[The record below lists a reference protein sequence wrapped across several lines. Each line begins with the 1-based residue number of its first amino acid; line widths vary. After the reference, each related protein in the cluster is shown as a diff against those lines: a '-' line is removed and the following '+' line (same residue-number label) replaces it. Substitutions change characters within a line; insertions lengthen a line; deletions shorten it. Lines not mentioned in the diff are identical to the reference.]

1 MQYVVFLDQAPGQGG
16 VQQRAAALLRSLGLT
31 AGPTEVFAALNGF
44 VVDLPDPAQA
54 NRLRALGGVQS
65 VEADA
70 AVMLA
75 PPAAVEPATDPA
87 SPQALQQYGNST
99 AATGEVM
106 PYGVTAMWQGND
118 IASKGNVGAGT
129 YAFVIDSGILNTTGD
144 LVVDTVW
151 ARSWVTGE
159 TPFQDGDGHGTH
171 VAGTIA
177 ALANGRGVVGVAP
190 GATVVPM
197 KVFDSN
203 GGGAYY
209 STIISA
215 INASVEIINQNNLD
229 KNKVVINMSLGG
241 PASSSLETAVR
252 NAAAQNVRFAIA
264 AGNSGADADNSSPA
278 NAGDALNVYTVTAV
292 NSRYAMSSWSNWDV
306 PGGNDVDDTDVAAPG
321 VSVLS
326 YYQGGGL
333 AYLSGTSMASPHV
346 AGALLMGGVLEGDLV
361 TPVVAGS
368 ADPFAWVNSTLF
380 GGGGGG
386 EPPQPP
392 ANNAPAGADT
402 TISIDQDGF
411 YSFSAADFGFSDADG
426 NALAA
431 VLITSTPAAGA
442 LTLNGVAVAAG
453 ASIAA
458 GALAGLRFTPA
469 AGASGDGYASFTFQ
483 VQDNGGTANGGVDTD
498 PTPNTVAFNVVP
510 APVSGDLT
518 LWGTTAN
525 DLVQGGLGN
534 DQIAGVPAT
543 GSDAASLGRGQ
554 VDWLI
559 GDAGADRF
567 LLADNRGVFYD
578 DGRARNKGF
587 GDYGFI
593 LDFNQQEG
601 DQLVLQGGRQYLIT
615 NVTVNGVPQTEIYL
629 GNGDGRFNGRDELIG
644 VIDNS
649 ALAPGSGVWI
659 LSAGAGTAGV
669 GNGNAAGL
677 QSTGDTSWITMM

>member
-1 MQYVVFLDQAPGQGG
+1 MQYIVFLDQAPGQAG
-16 VQQRAAALLRSLGLT
+16 VEQRAAALLRSLGLT
-31 AGPTEVFAALNGF
+31 TGPTEVFAALNGF
-44 VVDLPDPAQA
+44 VVDLPNPAQA

-75 PPAAVEPATDPA
+75 PPIAAEPASEPA

-99 AATGEVM
+99 ATTGEVM

-129 YAFVIDSGILNTTGD
+129 YAFVIDSGILTTTGD
-144 LVVDTVW
+144 LNVDTVW

-159 TPFQDGDGHGTH
+159 SPTQDGNGHGTH

-177 ALANGRGVVGVAP
+177 ALANGLGVVGVAP

-203 GGGAYY
+203 GGGASY

-215 INASVEIINQNNLD
+215 INACLEIINQNNLD
-229 KNKVVINMSLGG
+229 KSKVVINMSLGG

-252 NAAAQNVRFAIA
+252 NAASQNVRFAIA
-264 AGNSGADADNSSPA
+264 AGNSGADADGYSPA
-278 NAGDALNVYTVTAV
+278 NAGDAANVYTVTAV
-292 NSRYAMSSWSNWDV
+292 NSRYAMASWSNWDV
-306 PGGNDVDDTDVAAPG
+306 ASGTDVDDTDVAAPG

-333 AYLSGTSMASPHV
+333 AYLSGTSMAAPHV
-346 AGALLMGGVLEGDLV
+346 AGALLMGGVIQGDLV
-361 TPVVAGS
+361 TPVVGGS
-368 ADPFAWVNSTLF
+368 ADPFAWVNSMLF
-380 GGGGGG
+380 GGGGG
-386 EPPQPP
+386 EQPP
-392 ANNAPAGADT
+392 ANNAPAGTDT
-402 TISIDQDGF
+402 TITIDQGGF
-411 YSFSAADFGFSDADG
+411 HAFSAADFGFSDVDG

-431 VLITSTPAAGA
+431 VLISTTPAAGS
-442 LTLNGVAVAAG
+442 LTLNGAAVAAG
-453 ASIAA
+453 TSIAA
-458 GALAGLRFTPA
+458 GALGGLRFTPV
-469 AGASGDGYASFTFQ
+469 AGASGNGYASLTFQ

-510 APVSGDLT
+510 APVTGDLI
-518 LWGTTAN
+518 LWGSTAN
-525 DLVQGGLGN
+525 DVVRGGLGN

-543 GSDAASLGRGQ
+543 GSTAASLGRGQ
-554 VDWLI
+554 VDVLI

-567 LLADNRGVFYD
+567 LLADNRGVFYN
-578 DGRARNKGF
+578 DGRSRNKGMS
-587 GDYGFI
+587 DYGFI
-593 LDFNQQEG
+593 KDFSQQQG
-601 DQLVLQGGRQYLIT
+601 DQLVLQSGRQYLMT

-629 GNGDGRFNGRDELIG
+629 GNGDQRFNSSDELIG
-644 VIDNS
+644 VLDNT

-659 LSAGAGTAGV
+659 LSAD
-669 GNGNAAGL
+669 AGL
-677 QSTGDTSWITMM
+677 ASSWITMV

>member
-1 MQYVVFLDQAPGQGG
+1 MQYIVFLDQAPGQAG
-16 VQQRAAALLRSLGLT
+16 VEQRAAALLRSLGLT

-44 VVDLPDPAQA
+44 VVDLPNPAQA

-75 PPAAVEPATDPA
+75 PPIAAEPASEPA

-99 AATGEVM
+99 ATTGEVM

-129 YAFVIDSGILNTTGD
+129 YAFVIDSGILTTTGD
-144 LVVDTVW
+144 LNVDTVW

-159 TPFQDGDGHGTH
+159 SPTQDGNGHGTH

-177 ALANGRGVVGVAP
+177 ALANGLGVVGVAP

-203 GGGAYY
+203 GGGASY

-215 INASVEIINQNNLD
+215 INACLEIINQNNLD
-229 KNKVVINMSLGG
+229 KSKVVINMSLGG

-252 NAAAQNVRFAIA
+252 NAASQNVRFAIA
-264 AGNSGADADNSSPA
+264 AGNSGADADGYSPA
-278 NAGDALNVYTVTAV
+278 NAGDAANVYTVTAV
-292 NSRYAMSSWSNWDV
+292 NSRYAMASWSNWDV
-306 PGGNDVDDTDVAAPG
+306 ASGTDVDDTDVAAPG

-333 AYLSGTSMASPHV
+333 AYLSGTSMAAPHV
-346 AGALLMGGVLEGDLV
+346 AGALLMGGVIQGDLV
-361 TPVVAGS
+361 TPVVGGS
-368 ADPFAWVNSTLF
+368 ADPFAWVNSMLF
-380 GGGGGG
+380 GGGGG
-386 EPPQPP
+386 EQPP
-392 ANNAPAGADT
+392 ANNAPAGTDT
-402 TISIDQDGF
+402 TITIDQGGF
-411 YSFSAADFGFSDADG
+411 HAFSAADFGFSDVDG

-431 VLITSTPAAGA
+431 VLISTTPAAGS
-442 LTLNGVAVAAG
+442 LTLNGAAVAAG
-453 ASIAA
+453 TSIAA
-458 GALAGLRFTPA
+458 GALGGLRFTPV
-469 AGASGDGYASFTFQ
+469 AGASGNGYASLTFQ

-510 APVSGDLT
+510 APVTGDLI
-518 LWGTTAN
+518 LWGSTAN
-525 DLVQGGLGN
+525 DVVRGGLGN

-543 GSDAASLGRGQ
+543 GSTAASLGRGQ
-554 VDWLI
+554 VDVLI

-567 LLADNRGVFYD
+567 LLADNRGVFYN
-578 DGRARNKGF
+578 DGRSRNKGMS
-587 GDYGFI
+587 DYGFI
-593 LDFNQQEG
+593 KDFSQQQG
-601 DQLVLQGGRQYLIT
+601 DQLVLQSGRQYLMT

-629 GNGDGRFNGRDELIG
+629 GNGDQRFNSRDELIG
-644 VIDNS
+644 VLDNT

-659 LSAGAGTAGV
+659 LSAD
-669 GNGNAAGL
+669 AGL
-677 QSTGDTSWITMM
+677 ASSWITMV

>member
-1 MQYVVFLDQAPGQGG
+1 MQYIVFLDQAPGQAG
-16 VQQRAAALLRSLGLT
+16 VEQRAAALLRSLGLT

-44 VVDLPDPAQA
+44 VVDLPNPAQA

-75 PPAAVEPATDPA
+75 PPIAAEPASEPA

-99 AATGEVM
+99 ATTGEVM

-129 YAFVIDSGILNTTGD
+129 YAFVIDSGILTTTGD
-144 LVVDTVW
+144 LNVDTVW

-159 TPFQDGDGHGTH
+159 SPTQDGNGHGTH

-177 ALANGRGVVGVAP
+177 ALANGLGVVGVAP

-203 GGGAYY
+203 GGGASY

-215 INASVEIINQNNLD
+215 INACLEIINQNNLD
-229 KNKVVINMSLGG
+229 KSKVVINMSLGG

-252 NAAAQNVRFAIA
+252 NAASQNVRFAIA
-264 AGNSGADADNSSPA
+264 AGNSGADADGYSPA
-278 NAGDALNVYTVTAV
+278 NAGDAANVYTVTAV
-292 NSRYAMSSWSNWDV
+292 NSRYAMASWSNWDV
-306 PGGNDVDDTDVAAPG
+306 ASGTDVDDTDVAAPG

-333 AYLSGTSMASPHV
+333 AYLSGTSMAAPHV
-346 AGALLMGGVLEGDLV
+346 AGALLMGGVIQGDLV

-368 ADPFAWVNSTLF
+368 ADPFAWVNSMLF
-380 GGGGGG
+380 GGGGG
-386 EPPQPP
+386 EQPP
-392 ANNAPAGADT
+392 ANNAPAGTDT
-402 TISIDQDGF
+402 TITIDQGGF
-411 YSFSAADFGFSDADG
+411 HAFSAADFGFSDVDG

-431 VLITSTPAAGA
+431 VLISTTPAAGS
-442 LTLNGVAVAAG
+442 LTLNGAAVAAG
-453 ASIAA
+453 TSIAA
-458 GALAGLRFTPA
+458 GALGGLRFTPV
-469 AGASGDGYASFTFQ
+469 AGASGNGYASLTFQ

-510 APVSGDLT
+510 APVTGDLI
-518 LWGTTAN
+518 LWGSTAN
-525 DLVQGGLGN
+525 DVVRGGLGN

-543 GSDAASLGRGQ
+543 GSTAASLGRGQ
-554 VDWLI
+554 VDVLI

-578 DGRARNKGF
+578 DGRSRNKGMS
-587 GDYGFI
+587 DYGFI
-593 LDFNQQEG
+593 KDFSQQQG
-601 DQLVLQGGRQYLIT
+601 DQLVLQSGRQYLMT

-629 GNGDGRFNGRDELIG
+629 GNGDQRFNSSDELIG
-644 VIDNS
+644 VLDNT

-659 LSAGAGTAGV
+659 LSAD
-669 GNGNAAGL
+669 AGL
-677 QSTGDTSWITMM
+677 ASSWITMV

>member
-1 MQYVVFLDQAPGQGG
+1 MEYIVFLDQAPGQAG
-16 VQQRAAALLRSLGLT
+16 VEQRAAALLRSLGLT
-31 AGPTEVFAALNGF
+31 AGPKEVFAALNGF
-44 VVDLPDPAQA
+44 VVDLPNPAQA

-70 AVMLA
+70 AVTLA
-75 PPAAVEPATDPA
+75 PPISAEPAADPA

-159 TPFQDGDGHGTH
+159 SPTQDGNGHGTH

-177 ALANGRGVVGVAP
+177 ALANGSGVVGVAP

-203 GGGAYY
+203 GGGASY

-215 INASVEIINQNNLD
+215 INACVEIINQNNLD
-229 KNKVVINMSLGG
+229 KSKVVINMSLGG

-264 AGNSGADADNSSPA
+264 AGNSGADADGASPA
-278 NAGDALNVYTVTAV
+278 NAGDAANVYTVTAV
-292 NSRYAMSSWSNWDV
+292 NSRYAMASWSNWDV
-306 PGGNDVDDTDVAAPG
+306 PGGNDIDDTDVAAPG

-333 AYLSGTSMASPHV
+333 AYLSGTSMAAPHV
-346 AGALLMGGVLEGDLV
+346 AGALLMGGVIQGDLV

-368 ADPFAWVNSTLF
+368 ADPFAWVNSVLF

-386 EPPQPP
+386 ETPPPP
-392 ANNAPAGADT
+392 ANKAPAGNDT
-402 TISIDQDGF
+402 TITIDAGGF
-411 YSFSAADFGFSDADG
+411 HTFSAADFGFSDVDG

-431 VLITSTPAAGA
+431 VLISSTPAAGS

-453 ASIAA
+453 TSIAA
-458 GALAGLRFTPA
+458 GALGGLRFTPV

-510 APVSGDLT
+510 APVIGDLI
-518 LWGTTAN
+518 LWGSTAN
-525 DLVQGGLGN
+525 DVVRGGLGN

-543 GSDAASLGRGQ
+543 GSTAASLGRGQ
-554 VDWLI
+554 VDTLI

-567 LLADNRGVFYD
+567 LLADNRGVFYN
-578 DGRARNKGF
+578 DGRSRNKGMS
-587 GDYGFI
+587 DYGFI
-593 LDFNQQEG
+593 KDFNQQQG
-601 DQLVLQGGRQYLIT
+601 DQLALQSGRQYLIT

-629 GNGDGRFNGRDELIG
+629 GNGDGRFNASDELIG
-644 VIDNS
+644 VLDNT

-659 LSAGAGTAGV
+659 LSAGAGLA
-669 GNGNAAGL
+669 GNGNGNGAAL
-677 QSTGDTSWITMM
+677 PSTDASSWITLL

>member
-1 MQYVVFLDQAPGQGG
+1 MQYIVFLDQAPGQAG
-16 VQQRAAALLRSLGLT
+16 VEQRAAALLRSLGLA

-44 VVDLPDPAQA
+44 VVDLPNPAQA

-75 PPAAVEPATDPA
+75 PPIAAEPASEPA

-99 AATGEVM
+99 ATTGEVM

-118 IASKGNVGAGT
+118 IASKGNVGVGT
-129 YAFVIDSGILNTTGD
+129 YAFVIDSGILTTTGD
-144 LVVDTVW
+144 LNVDTVW

-159 TPFQDGDGHGTH
+159 SPTQDGNGHGTH

-177 ALANGRGVVGVAP
+177 ALANGLGVVGVAP

-203 GGGAYY
+203 GGGASY

-215 INASVEIINQNNLD
+215 INACLEIINQNNLD
-229 KNKVVINMSLGG
+229 KSKVVINMSLGG

-252 NAAAQNVRFAIA
+252 NAASQNVRFAIA
-264 AGNSGADADNSSPA
+264 AGNSGADADGYSPA
-278 NAGDALNVYTVTAV
+278 NAGDAANVYTVTAV
-292 NSRYAMSSWSNWDV
+292 NSRYAMASWSNWDV
-306 PGGNDVDDTDVAAPG
+306 ASGTDVDDTDVAAPG

-333 AYLSGTSMASPHV
+333 AYLSGTSMAAPHV
-346 AGALLMGGVLEGDLV
+346 AGALLMGGVIQGDLV

-368 ADPFAWVNSTLF
+368 ADPFAWVNSMLF
-380 GGGGGG
+380 GGGGG
-386 EPPQPP
+386 EQPP
-392 ANNAPAGADT
+392 ANNAPAGTDT
-402 TISIDQDGF
+402 TITIDQGGF
-411 YSFSAADFGFSDADG
+411 HAFSAADFGFSDVDG

-431 VLITSTPAAGA
+431 VLISTTPAAGS
-442 LTLNGVAVAAG
+442 LTLNGAAVAAG
-453 ASIAA
+453 TSIAA
-458 GALAGLRFTPA
+458 GALGGLRFTPV
-469 AGASGDGYASFTFQ
+469 AGASGNGYASLTFQ

-510 APVSGDLT
+510 APVTGDLI
-518 LWGTTAN
+518 LWGSTAN
-525 DLVQGGLGN
+525 DVVRGGLGN

-543 GSDAASLGRGQ
+543 GSTAASLGRGQ
-554 VDWLI
+554 VDVLI

-567 LLADNRGVFYD
+567 LLADNRGVFYN
-578 DGRARNKGF
+578 DGRSRNKGMS
-587 GDYGFI
+587 DYGFI
-593 LDFNQQEG
+593 KDFSQQQG
-601 DQLVLQGGRQYLIT
+601 DQLVLQSGRQYLMT

-629 GNGDGRFNGRDELIG
+629 GNGDQRFNSSDELIG
-644 VIDNS
+644 VLDNT

-659 LSAGAGTAGV
+659 LSAD
-669 GNGNAAGL
+669 AGL
-677 QSTGDTSWITMM
+677 ASSWITMV

>member
-1 MQYVVFLDQAPGQGG
+1 MQYIVFLDQAPGQAG
-16 VQQRAAALLRSLGLT
+16 VEQRAAALLRSLGLT

-44 VVDLPDPAQA
+44 VVDLPNPAQA

-75 PPAAVEPATDPA
+75 PPIAAEPASEPA

-99 AATGEVM
+99 ATTGEVM

-129 YAFVIDSGILNTTGD
+129 YAFVIDSGILTTTGD
-144 LVVDTVW
+144 LNVDTVW

-159 TPFQDGDGHGTH
+159 SPTQDGNGHGTH

-177 ALANGRGVVGVAP
+177 ALANGLGVVGVAP

-203 GGGAYY
+203 GGGASY

-215 INASVEIINQNNLD
+215 INACLEIINQNNLD

-252 NAAAQNVRFAIA
+252 NAASQNVRFAIA
-264 AGNSGADADNSSPA
+264 AGNSGADADGYSPA
-278 NAGDALNVYTVTAV
+278 NAGDAANVYTVTAV
-292 NSRYAMSSWSNWDV
+292 NSRYAMASWSNWDV
-306 PGGNDVDDTDVAAPG
+306 ASGTDVDDTDVAAPG

-333 AYLSGTSMASPHV
+333 AYLSGTSMAAPHV
-346 AGALLMGGVLEGDLV
+346 AGALLMGGVIQGDLV
-361 TPVVAGS
+361 TPVVGGS
-368 ADPFAWVNSTLF
+368 ADPFAWVNSMLF
-380 GGGGGG
+380 GGGGG
-386 EPPQPP
+386 EQPP
-392 ANNAPAGADT
+392 ANNAPAGTDT
-402 TISIDQDGF
+402 TITIDQGGF
-411 YSFSAADFGFSDADG
+411 HAFSAADFGFSDVDG

-431 VLITSTPAAGA
+431 VLISTTPAAGS
-442 LTLNGVAVAAG
+442 LTLNGAAVAAG
-453 ASIAA
+453 TSIAA
-458 GALAGLRFTPA
+458 GALGGLRFTPV
-469 AGASGDGYASFTFQ
+469 AGASGNGYASLTFQ

-510 APVSGDLT
+510 APVTGDLI
-518 LWGTTAN
+518 LWGSTAN
-525 DLVQGGLGN
+525 DVVRGGLGN

-543 GSDAASLGRGQ
+543 GSTAASLGRGQ
-554 VDWLI
+554 VDVLI

-567 LLADNRGVFYD
+567 LLADNRGVFYN
-578 DGRARNKGF
+578 DGRSRNKGMS
-587 GDYGFI
+587 DYGFI
-593 LDFNQQEG
+593 KDFSQQQG
-601 DQLVLQGGRQYLIT
+601 DQLVLQSGRQYLMT

-629 GNGDGRFNGRDELIG
+629 GNGDQRFNASDELIG
-644 VIDNS
+644 VLDNT

-659 LSAGAGTAGV
+659 LSAD
-669 GNGNAAGL
+669 AGL
-677 QSTGDTSWITMM
+677 ASSWITMV